1 MLKPQANSKNKNIIS
16 NNNDNNNNI
25 KIASFASL
33 AYLYFSIRSRFT
45 RILTKFYKNAVNP
58 LRVDVIPI

>member
-25 KIASFASL
+25 KIAPFASL
-33 AYLYFSIRSRFT
+33 AYLYFSLRS